1 VSVPR
6 SQRLMQI
13 ETPKTDQCSEKY
25 SDGFHKVS
33 VSRKVG
39 GLK

>member
-1 VSVPR
+1 
-6 SQRLMQI
+6 MQI
-13 ETPKTDQCSEKY
+13 ETLETDKRSEKY
-25 SDGFHKVS
+25 SDGFHQVS